1 MSRYLK
7 LIWFKEDPWT
17 RYHAAVGISAE
28 KTLCGVVRSTRR
40 ILPSEKIDRCL
51 NGGKCKKCLAVLG
64 NLVGRKYG
72 PGDIVEI
79 KVE

>member
-17 RYHAAVGISAE
+17 KCHAAIGIKAE
-28 KTLCGVVRSTRR
+28 KTLCGATRSTRP
-40 ILPSEKIDRCL
+40 ILPSEKMNPRDKAFQCL
-51 NGGKCKKCLAVLG
+51 KCLAAL
-64 NLVGRKYG
+64 RKRYG
-72 PGDIVEI
+72 AENIVEV